1 MVHSAQAFKRS
12 LDGAH
17 LTGYAA
23 RVTLRRTDLRNI
35 AIIAHVDHGKT
46 TLVDAMLKQ
55 AGTFKAHE
63 STSERMMDKMDQER
77 ERGITIMAKNTGIV
91 IGDIRVNI
99 VDTPGHAD
107 FGGEVERTL
116 HMVDGV
122 LLLVDAAEGP
132 LPQTRFVLKK
142 ALGLGLVPIVV
153 INKVDRADSRPEEV
167 LQKVYDLFIDL
178 GAEEK
183 QLEFPV
189 VYAVARDGWA
199 VRGASMGGVPDICLL
214 PQATQQKG
222 KLDLKP
228 LFAAIIENIPPPP
241 DLTEQ
246 PLQILVN
253 AIDYDEYVGR
263 LAVGRVH
270 AGRVT
275 KKIDIVRLS
284 DTAPEKGKAVA
295 IYLFEGMK
303 RLEVDSAHSGD
314 LICMAGLENVVPGD
328 TIVTPEG
335 AGALERIS
343 VGEPTLGMIF
353 SINDGPFAGRDG
365 KYVTSRHLRD
375 RLRKELRGN
384 VSIRVEDTATPD
396 KFKVLGR
403 GELQL
408 AVLIEAMRRESFEM
422 CVSRPEVV
430 IKEMNG
436 GKFEPLEGLVVN
448 IPETAVGSVTEH
460 LGKRG
465 GRMVGMDS
473 AVSGWTSVEYEI
485 PTRGLIGFLGTFRTI
500 TRGEGQMSSY
510 LKDWIPYI
518 GAVEARK
525 SGAMISTDLGRTT
538 PYAIWNLQPRGAMFV
553 HPGEEVYEGMV
564 VGEHARDNDLDI
576 NIIREKKLTN
586 IRAAGKDENIILTPA
601 KKMRLEEAMEWID
614 MDELIEVTPTAI
626 RIRKRGLKPHD
637 RAKRS
642 KKVDDDE

>member
-1 MVHSAQAFKRS
+1 
-12 LDGAH
+12 
-17 LTGYAA
+17 
-23 RVTLRRTDLRNI
+23 VTTNRRADLRNI

-63 STSERMMDKMDQER
+63 ATNDRMMDKLDQER

-91 IGDIRVNI
+91 LSLDGRESIRVNI

-142 ALGLGLVPIVV
+142 ALGLGLTPIVV
-153 INKVDRADSRPEEV
+153 INKVDRGDARPEEV

-178 GAEEK
+178 GADEK

-189 VYAVARDGWA
+189 IYAVARDGWA
-199 VRGASMGGVPDICLL
+199 VRGESMGAVPDVAQL
-214 PQATQQKG
+214 PASTQQAG
-222 KLDLKP
+222 KLDLRP
-228 LFAAIIENIPPPP
+228 LFGAILENIPEPI
-241 DLTEQ
+241 DESTQ

-263 LAVGRVH
+263 LAVGRIH
-270 AGRVT
+270 AGVVT
-275 KKIDIVRLS
+275 KKMEIVRLGE
-284 DTAPEKGKAVA
+284 DKTEKGKAVA
-295 IYLFEGMK
+295 VYLFEGMK
-303 RLEVDSAHSGD
+303 RVEVDSAKSGD
-314 LICMAGLENVVPGD
+314 LVCLAGLENVVPGD
-328 TIVTPEG
+328 TVATPEG
-335 AGALERIS
+335 AGPLERIS

-375 RLRKELRGN
+375 RLKRELRGN
-384 VSIRVEDTATPD
+384 VSIRVEELDSPD

-408 AVLIEAMRRESFEM
+408 AVLIEAMRREGYEM

-430 IKEMNG
+430 IKTVTGADGEAKKM
-436 GKFEPLEGLVVN
+436 EPLEGLVVN
-448 IPETAVGSVTEH
+448 IPETAVGPVTE
-460 LGKRG
+460 LVGKRG
-465 GRMVGMDS
+465 GRMVNMDS
-473 AVSGWTSVEYEI
+473 PVSGWTSVEYEI
-485 PTRGLIGFLGTFRTI
+485 PTRGLIGFLGSFRTI

-510 LKDWIPYI
+510 LKDWIPSLGEI
-518 GAVEARK
+518 EAR
-525 SGAMISTDLGRTT
+525 SAGAMISTDLGKTT
-538 PYAIWNLQPRGAMFV
+538 PYAIFNLQPRGVMFV
-553 HPGEEVYEGMV
+553 APGEEVYEGMV

-586 IRAAGKDENIILTPA
+586 IRAAGRDENIILTPP

-626 RIRKRGLKPHD
+626 RIRKRVLQANMRP
-637 RAKRS
+637 
-642 KKVDDDE
+642 KKKKADADED

>member
-1 MVHSAQAFKRS
+1 
-12 LDGAH
+12 
-17 LTGYAA
+17 
-23 RVTLRRTDLRNI
+23 VTSSRRADLRNI

-63 STSERMMDKMDQER
+63 STSDRMMDKMDQEK

-91 IGDIRVNI
+91 VGGTRVNI

-153 INKVDRADSRPEEV
+153 INKVDRGDARPAEV

-178 GAEEK
+178 GADET
-183 QLEFPV
+183 QLGFPV
-189 VYAVARDGWA
+189 IYAVARDGWA
-199 VRGASMGGVPDICLL
+199 VRGESMGAVPEIALL
-214 PQATQQKG
+214 PASTQQGG
-222 KLDLKP
+222 KLTLKP
-228 LFAAIIENIPPPP
+228 LFDSILEAIPPPI
-241 DLTEQ
+241 DESDK
-246 PLQILVN
+246 PLQLLVN

-270 AGRVT
+270 AGKIT
-275 KKIDIVRLS
+275 KKQDVVRLGEGG
-284 DTAPEKGKAVA
+284 TGEKGKAVA

-303 RLEVDSAHSGD
+303 RFEVESAKSGD

-328 TIVTPEG
+328 TIATPDG
-335 AGALERIS
+335 AGPMERIS

-353 SINDGPFAGRDG
+353 SVNDGPFSGRDG
-365 KYVTSRHLRD
+365 KYVTSRHIRD
-375 RLRKELRGN
+375 RLKRELRGN

-408 AVLIEAMRRESFEM
+408 AVLIESMRREGYEM

-430 IKEMNG
+430 IKDVGDKKM
-436 GKFEPLEGLVVN
+436 EPLEGLVVN
-448 IPETAVGSVTEH
+448 IPETAVGAVTEVI
-460 LGKRG
+460 GKRG
-465 GRMVGMDS
+465 GRMVNMDS

-518 GAVEARK
+518 GDVEARK
-525 SGAMISTDLGRTT
+525 SGAMISTDLGKTT
-538 PYAIWNLQPRGAMFV
+538 PYAIWNLQPRGVMFV
-553 HPGEEVYEGMV
+553 SPGEEVYEGMV

-637 RAKRS
+637 RPKR
-642 KKVDDDE
+642 KKAEEEEA

>member
-1 MVHSAQAFKRS
+1 LQNGVVAGMGGVVTNQKR
-12 LDGAH
+12 A
-17 LTGYAA
+17 
-23 RVTLRRTDLRNI
+23 DLRNI

-63 STSERMMDKMDQER
+63 ATSDRMMDKLDQER
-77 ERGITIMAKNTGIV
+77 ERGITIMAKNTGIILGGV
-91 IGDIRVNI
+91 RVNI

-142 ALGLGLVPIVV
+142 ALGLGLTPIVV
-153 INKVDRADSRPEEV
+153 INKVDRGDARPDEV

-178 GAEEK
+178 GADDK

-189 VYAVARDGWA
+189 IYAVARDGWA
-199 VRGASMGGVPDICLL
+199 VRGESMGAVPEVAKL
-214 PQATQQKG
+214 PTSTQQAG
-222 KLDLKP
+222 KLTLKP
-228 LFAAIIENIPPPP
+228 LFDAILEHIPPP
-241 DLTEQ
+241 DDESDK

-275 KKIDIVRLS
+275 KKQEIVRLGE
-284 DTAPEKGKAVA
+284 DATEKGKAVA
-295 IYLFEGMK
+295 VYLFEGMK
-303 RLEVDSAHSGD
+303 RVEVEGAKSGD
-314 LICMAGLENVVPGD
+314 LICIAGLENVVPGD
-328 TIVTPEG
+328 TIATPEG
-335 AGALERIS
+335 AGPLPRIS

-375 RLRKELRGN
+375 RLKRELRGN
-384 VSIRVEDTATPD
+384 VSIRVEDTDTPD

-403 GELQL
+403 GGLER
-408 AVLIEAMRRESFEM
+408 AVLIESMRRESYEM

-430 IKEMNG
+430 IKEID
-436 GKFEPLEGLVVN
+436 GKKMEPLEGLVVN
-448 IPETAVGSVTEH
+448 IPETAVGPVTE
-460 LGKRG
+460 LVGKRG
-465 GRMVGMDS
+465 GRMVNMDS
-473 AVSGWTSVEYEI
+473 TSSGWTSVEYEI

-500 TRGEGQMSSY
+500 TRGEGQMSTF
-510 LKDWIPYI
+510 LKDWIPYLGDI
-518 GAVEARK
+518 EARQA
-525 SGAMISTDLGRTT
+525 GAMISTDLGKTT
-538 PYAIWNLQPRGAMFV
+538 PYAIFNLQPRGTMFV
-553 HPGEEVYEGMV
+553 GPGEEVYEGMV

-586 IRAAGKDENIILTPA
+586 IRAAGRDENIILTPP

-626 RIRKRGLKPHD
+626 RIRKRGLKPHE
-637 RAKRS
+637 RPKRRKS
-642 KKVDDDE
+642 EQEEA

>member
-1 MVHSAQAFKRS
+1 LQNGVVAGMGGVVTNQKR
-12 LDGAH
+12 A
-17 LTGYAA
+17 
-23 RVTLRRTDLRNI
+23 DLRNI

-63 STSERMMDKMDQER
+63 ATSDRMMDKLDQER
-77 ERGITIMAKNTGIV
+77 ERGITIMAKNTGIILGGV
-91 IGDIRVNI
+91 RVNI

-142 ALGLGLVPIVV
+142 ALGLGLTPIVV
-153 INKVDRADSRPEEV
+153 INKVDRGDARPDEV

-178 GAEEK
+178 GADDK

-189 VYAVARDGWA
+189 IYAVARDGWA
-199 VRGASMGGVPDICLL
+199 VRGESMGAVPEVAKL
-214 PQATQQKG
+214 PTSTQQAG
-222 KLDLKP
+222 KLTLKP
-228 LFAAIIENIPPPP
+228 LFDAILEHIPPP
-241 DLTEQ
+241 DDESDK

-275 KKIDIVRLS
+275 KKQEIVRLGE
-284 DTAPEKGKAVA
+284 DATEKGKAVA
-295 IYLFEGMK
+295 VYLFEGMK
-303 RLEVDSAHSGD
+303 RVEVEGAKSGD
-314 LICMAGLENVVPGD
+314 LICIAGLENVVPGD
-328 TIVTPEG
+328 TIATPEG
-335 AGALERIS
+335 AGPLPRIS

-375 RLRKELRGN
+375 RLKRELRGN
-384 VSIRVEDTATPD
+384 VSIRVEDTDTPD

-408 AVLIEAMRRESFEM
+408 AVLIESMRRESYEM

-430 IKEMNG
+430 IKEID
-436 GKFEPLEGLVVN
+436 GKKMEPLEGLVVN
-448 IPETAVGSVTEH
+448 IPETAVGPVTE
-460 LGKRG
+460 LVGKRG
-465 GRMVGMDS
+465 GRMVNMDS
-473 AVSGWTSVEYEI
+473 TSSGWTSVEYEI

-500 TRGEGQMSSY
+500 TRGEGQMSTF
-510 LKDWIPYI
+510 LKDWIPYLGDI
-518 GAVEARK
+518 EARQA
-525 SGAMISTDLGRTT
+525 GAMISTDLGKTT
-538 PYAIWNLQPRGAMFV
+538 PYAIFNLQPRGTMFV
-553 HPGEEVYEGMV
+553 GPGEEVYEGMV

-586 IRAAGKDENIILTPA
+586 IRAAGRDENIILTPP
-601 KKMRLEEAMEWID
+601 KRMRLEEAMEWID

-626 RIRKRGLKPHD
+626 RIRKRGLKPHE
-637 RAKRS
+637 RPKRRKS
-642 KKVDDDE
+642 EQEEA

>member
-1 MVHSAQAFKRS
+1 
-12 LDGAH
+12 
-17 LTGYAA
+17 
-23 RVTLRRTDLRNI
+23 VTSRPAPVELRKDLRNI

-91 IGDIRVNI
+91 LGETRVNI

-142 ALGLGLVPIVV
+142 ALLLGLVPIVV
-153 INKVDRADSRPEEV
+153 INKVDRHDARPAEV

-178 GAEEK
+178 GAGEH

-199 VRGASMGGVPDICLL
+199 VRGASMGGVPDTALL
-214 PQATQQKG
+214 PQATQQAG
-222 KLDLKP
+222 KLTLKP
-228 LFAAIIENIPPPP
+228 LFDAILESIPPPP
-241 DLTEQ
+241 DYSDQ

-253 AIDYDEYVGR
+253 AIDYDDYVGR

-270 AGRVT
+270 TGRVS
-275 KKIDIVRLS
+275 KKMDIVRLS
-284 DTAPEKGKAVA
+284 DLAPEKGKAAA

-303 RLEVDSAHSGD
+303 RLEVESVRSGD
-314 LICMAGLENVVPGD
+314 LICMAGLDNVVPGD

-335 AGALERIS
+335 AGALPRIS
-343 VGEPTLGMIF
+343 VGEPTLAMIF
-353 SINDGPFAGRDG
+353 SINDGPFGGRDG

-384 VSIRVEDTATPD
+384 VSIRVEDTDVPD

-408 AVLIEAMRRESFEM
+408 AVLIEAMRRESYEM

-430 IKEMNG
+430 IKEVDGN
-436 GKFEPLEGLVVN
+436 KLEPLEGLVVN
-448 IPETAVGSVTEH
+448 IPETVVGAVTEH
-460 LGKRG
+460 VGKRG

-473 AVSGWTSVEYEI
+473 AISGWTSVEYEI

-500 TRGEGQMSSY
+500 TRGDGQMSSF
-510 LKDWIPYI
+510 LKDWIPYL
-518 GAVEARK
+518 GDVEARM
-525 SGAMISTDLGRTT
+525 SGAMISTDLGKTT
-538 PYAIWNLQPRGAMFV
+538 PYAIWNLQPRGVMFV

-601 KKMRLEEAMEWID
+601 RKMRLEEAMEWID

-626 RIRKRGLKPHD
+626 RIRKRGLKPHE
-637 RAKRS
+637 RAKKS
-642 KKVDDDE
+642 KKIDDDE